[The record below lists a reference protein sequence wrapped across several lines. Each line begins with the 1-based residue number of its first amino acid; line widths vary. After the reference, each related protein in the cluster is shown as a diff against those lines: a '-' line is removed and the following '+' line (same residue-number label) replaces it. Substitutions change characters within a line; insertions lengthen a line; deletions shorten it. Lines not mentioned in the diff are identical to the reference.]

1 MSTESATTDVVDRV
15 AGIAPGSAL
24 WQLRRQ
30 RPEVVARTE
39 ASHTAALT
47 PADPGGISH
56 AERAALAARMA
67 RLNGDPALAAHYLK
81 LLAMAGPAAGAGD
94 LADPDSGVDAAPRVA
109 AILRH
114 VDLVT
119 TDPKSATRAD
129 IERLTAAGLSTRD
142 IVSLSGL
149 IAFVNYQQRV
159 VAGLR
164 LLAERSHPEA

>member
-1 MSTESATTDVVDRV
+1 MSGETEVADVVDRA
-15 AGIAPGSAL
+15 AGLAPGSAL
-24 WQLRRQ
+24 WHLRRE

-39 ASHTAALT
+39 ASHDAALT

-56 AERAALAARMA
+56 AERAALAARLA

-81 LLAMAGPAAGAGD
+81 LLVTAGAGRGVRD
-94 LADPDSGVDAAPRVA
+94 FADPDSGSATTPRAA

-119 TDPKSATRAD
+119 TSPKAATRDD
-129 IERLTAAGLSTRD
+129 IEKLTAAGLDTRD

-164 LLAERSHPEA
+164 LLAERGVAEG